1 MPYDSQTAKTLAYLS
16 AALSLVFLLT
26 RLTLEFWRKR
36 KLDLNFFLASASVVA
51 IIGRLITTYYYYLQF
66 GAGNDIL
73 GSGSSQDVGEA
84 TYKAGQILVLVS
96 RVLFT
101 LVLWLQIGL
110 ILSFYT
116 RLVHDV
122 TVMTCVLRTIWCAVV
137 VTFVAVVLATFL
149 ECRPFSLYWQRY
161 PEPDAC
167 RKAYAQLVMQ
177 TSCNLLLD
185 IVVLVIAFPLTQLP
199 KQSLSGRLRVYVLV
213 GLGTIC
219 IGITITRL
227 VQTFKEPDQ
236 NVRSVWASVQ
246 IFVAVFV
253 ANAPSIYGSLKL
265 LRRARTSS
273 EYNRSFGFAD
283 SNDTNDLPPMVGL
296 HSMLGDPDRGRDS
309 TPTNTS

>member
-1 MPYDSQTAKTLAYLS
+1 MPYDSETAKTLDYVS
-16 AALSLVFLLT
+16 ATLSLVFLLT

-36 KLDLNFFLASASVVA
+36 KLDLDLFLASASVVA
-51 IIGRLITTYYYYLQF
+51 IIGRLITTFYYLQF

-96 RVLFT
+96 RVLFS
-101 LVLWLQIGL
+101 LILWLQICL

-116 RLVHDV
+116 SL
-122 TVMTCVLRTIWCAVV
+122 MTCVLRTIWCAVV
-137 VTFVAVVLATFL
+137 VTFVAVVLASFL
-149 ECRPFSLYWQRY
+149 ECRPFRLYWQRY
-161 PEPDAC
+161 PEPAAC

-185 IVVLVIAFPLTQLP
+185 LVVLIIAFPLTQLP

-283 SNDTNDLPPMVGL
+283 SNDTNDLPPIVGL
-296 HSMLGDPDRGRDS
+296 HSMLGDPETGTDS
-309 TPTNTS
+309 TPTNTT